1 MKRTIVAI
9 PLATALL
16 GAADEPKPVQS
27 PTPEPSQAVQMQK
40 PPAPA
45 STTQSPAPAPSQATQ
60 AQTPL
65 PKQEAQKTI
74 PARVRVGTTRHG
86 ERNAFFV
93 GADYQLGMMT
103 STEQGCASSAQ
114 CDGNRLETN
123 SEISWGDMGTH
134 HFKGA
139 LNAQEHVT
147 NGFGI
152 VAGYKHFFKKLP
164 EIGLRYYGFFDYA
177 ASNYRYYRNISNIN
191 AWEGTT
197 YKPTNI
203 FAYGIGTDVLFN
215 PKRFNKEN
223 FHFGFFAGL
232 AIGGSSFGPMNG
244 YYKSLVQIYGGHLR
258 VSSFNVFVNGGIRFG
273 TKHNGFEVG
282 IKIPTIAT
290 HYYTALN
297 VPTGY
302 PYQATLQR
310 DFVFYWRYLV
320 SF

>member
-16 GAADEPKPVQS
+16 GAADEPKPGIKPDTRAQ
-27 PTPEPSQAVQMQK
+27 PSGANAK
-40 PPAPA
+40 APAPA

-123 SEISWGDMGTH
+123 SKISWGDMGTH

-139 LNAQEHVT
+139 LM
-147 NGFGI
+147 
-152 VAGYKHFFKKLP
+152 
-164 EIGLRYYGFFDYA
+164 
-177 ASNYRYYRNISNIN
+177 
-191 AWEGTT
+191 
-197 YKPTNI
+197 
-203 FAYGIGTDVLFN
+203 
-215 PKRFNKEN
+215 PKN
-223 FHFGFFAGL
+223 
-232 AIGGSSFGPMNG
+232 
-244 YYKSLVQIYGGHLR
+244 
-258 VSSFNVFVNGGIRFG
+258 
-273 TKHNGFEVG
+273 T
-282 IKIPTIAT
+282 
-290 HYYTALN
+290 
-297 VPTGY
+297 
-302 PYQATLQR
+302 
-310 DFVFYWRYLV
+310 
-320 SF
+320 